1 METQIPYY
9 AVIFT
14 SKRKAQE
21 GDGYQEMAV
30 KMDALARAQP
40 GFLGIDSVSSVV
52 EGKVL
57 FYFNYPLR
65 SNMSS
70 FRFRDGRTLG
80 STIRDHRLVLERRE

>member
-1 METQIPYY
+1 MEMQIPYY

-57 FYFNYPLR
+57 SYFKYPLR

-70 FRFRDGRTLG
+70 FRDGRTLG

>member
-57 FYFNYPLR
+57 FYLKYPLP
-65 SNMSS
+65 SNMT